1 MLLLLVDVI
10 HRRERRMG
18 DITVH
23 IDVHIVVH
31 IGGDVIIH
39 RAIAKG
45 IVPLVL
51 HLMLLLLLHHKGR
64 LVATLVVV
72 VEEAIMISLVVSF
85 RNIIGFGMIYLD
97 VERHRRITEEVK
109 QTVHNGHLGWR
120 EIDESIILGS
130 SSPQMNLAVLNAV

>member
-31 IGGDVIIH
+31 IGGDRGVIIH

-45 IVPLVL
+45 IVSLVMLLL
-51 HLMLLLLLHHKGR
+51 HLMLLLLHHKGR
-64 LVATLVVV
+64 LVATLVIV
-72 VEEAIMISLVVSF
+72 VEEAIMISLVVSI

-97 VERHRRITEEVK
+97 GETQKE
-109 QTVHNGHLGWR
+109 
-120 EIDESIILGS
+120 
-130 SSPQMNLAVLNAV
+130 

>member
-31 IGGDVIIH
+31 IGGDRGVIIH

-72 VEEAIMISLVVSF
+72 VEEAIMISLVVSI

-97 VERHRRITEEVK
+97 GETQKE
-109 QTVHNGHLGWR
+109 
-120 EIDESIILGS
+120 
-130 SSPQMNLAVLNAV
+130 